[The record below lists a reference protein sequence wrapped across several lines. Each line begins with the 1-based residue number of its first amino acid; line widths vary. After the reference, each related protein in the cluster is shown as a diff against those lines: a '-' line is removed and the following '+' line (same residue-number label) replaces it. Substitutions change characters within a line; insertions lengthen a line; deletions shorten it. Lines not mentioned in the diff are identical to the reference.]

1 MHSCSLLVDLLSQ
14 DILDASKFDIK
25 GSFVGAEHHAYFGS
39 SGERELQQVYKPVN
53 DMKDM
58 MMESRPSYPTDKLTF
73 SIANLTRDSSIQFLG
88 LMFYP
93 NHSEYDVSLMLEDSQ
108 RSGLYFN
115 SRIMRLFQFYQE
127 NVVPEQDKYEGQ

>member
-1 MHSCSLLVDLLSQ
+1 M
-14 DILDASKFDIK
+14 DIK
-25 GSFVGAEHHAYFGS
+25 GAFAGVETTAFIRS
-39 SGERELQQVYKPVN
+39 SGERELQRTTTPVN

-127 NVVPEQDKYEGQ
+127 NVIPEQDKYEG

>member
-1 MHSCSLLVDLLSQ
+1 M
-14 DILDASKFDIK
+14 DIK
-25 GSFVGAEHHAYFGS
+25 GAFAGVETTAFIRS
-39 SGERELQQVYKPVN
+39 SGERELQRTTTPVN

-93 NHSEYDVSLMLEDSQ
+93 NHSDKYDISLTLEDNQ
-108 RSGLYFN
+108 RSGSYFDSQILN
-115 SRIMRLFQFYQE
+115 ETVSVLPRECYTGTR
-127 NVVPEQDKYEGQ
+127 